1 MLQPVSRSENIPHS
15 CWTNLN
21 LHLIFYWFSTC
32 FISFHFICSWHF
44 DYWWSPIIP
53 ALHWHWIFS
62 PVDCLQLITTLT
74 LPASQP
80 ASQHILCCW
89 AAASNISILTA
100 NCLIILYFTLRLL
113 RIKSNIFFILTSHQV
128 NYFQSHQMCK
138 YSGQD
143 WVCCTNWNTQDKIS
157 ASWFSSTNCSQS
169 VDTWAGEYQ
178 IISC

>member
-1 MLQPVSRSENIPHS
+1 MLQPVSWSENIPHS

-32 FISFHFICSWHF
+32 FISFDFICSWHF
-44 DYWWSPIIP
+44 DYWLSPIWTWTG
-53 ALHWHWIFS
+53 LHWTFS
-62 PVDCLQLITTLT
+62 PGLSLKLLHQHYQ
-74 LPASQP
+74 PSASQNIV
-80 ASQHILCCW
+80 SCW

-113 RIKSNIFFILTSHQV
+113 RIKSNILFILTSHQV